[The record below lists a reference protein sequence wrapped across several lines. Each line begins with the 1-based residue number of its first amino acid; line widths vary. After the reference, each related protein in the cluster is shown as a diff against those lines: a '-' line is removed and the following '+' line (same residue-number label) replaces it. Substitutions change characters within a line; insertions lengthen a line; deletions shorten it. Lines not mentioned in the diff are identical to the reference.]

1 VGLNVV
7 QCAVAAGAN
16 VIAVDLND
24 ARLAIA
30 TDLGAVATYN
40 PGTTARVDKAVREST
55 RGGVDIAFEAVGT
68 PKTLELALGLL
79 HKGGRLC
86 VIGYSSEAAPLSAA
100 KIMYHELEVVGSL
113 GCGARDYPEIIALV
127 RSGVLRLDPIVSGT
141 LPLEEI
147 NTGLDSLRQ
156 GRGVRWVV
164 TP

>member
-1 VGLNVV
+1 
-7 QCAVAAGAN
+7 
-16 VIAVDLND
+16 
-24 ARLAIA
+24 
-30 TDLGAVATYN
+30 
-40 PGTTARVDKAVREST
+40 
-55 RGGVDIAFEAVGT
+55 
-68 PKTLELALGLL
+68 
-79 HKGGRLC
+79 
-86 VIGYSSEAAPLSAA
+86 
-100 KIMYHELEVVGSL
+100 MYHELEVVGSL